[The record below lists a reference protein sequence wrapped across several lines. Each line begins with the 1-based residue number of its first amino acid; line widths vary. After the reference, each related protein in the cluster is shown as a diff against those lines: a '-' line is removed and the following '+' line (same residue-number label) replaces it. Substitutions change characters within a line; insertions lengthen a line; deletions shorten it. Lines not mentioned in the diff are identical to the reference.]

1 MIGHNQI
8 QIKYGLNI
16 KHTLNFL
23 INKMFRYC
31 NILLHKLQQYNMVC
45 LLFTMFVFFS
55 IIMNVEGEEGNKEN
69 LFAGENQTKYTFSFR
84 YATFLGQFC
93 DLVVPLV
100 FILRTSMKETN
111 LSGDI

>member
-69 LFAGENQTKYTFSFR
+69 LFAGEKMFMQKSHLLFFFTFFFGR
-84 YATFLGQFC
+84 E
-93 DLVVPLV
+93 
-100 FILRTSMKETN
+100 RH
-111 LSGDI
+111 